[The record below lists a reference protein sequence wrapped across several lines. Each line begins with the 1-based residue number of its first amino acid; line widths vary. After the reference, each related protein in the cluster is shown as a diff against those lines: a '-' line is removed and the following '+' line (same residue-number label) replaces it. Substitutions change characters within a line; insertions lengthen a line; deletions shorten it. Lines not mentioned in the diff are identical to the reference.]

1 MKSKIRYARRQRGVA
16 AIEFSLMLPLLV
28 LLLSVTLYFGRVCWH
43 YTVAQKAAL
52 DAVIMLANATK
63 TEIAASKPDLSDIE
77 IANLARAIA
86 LEEIAELN
94 PGVGRPRVEIYC
106 DSMACIG
113 SGVPAQVQ
121 VVIRMK
127 VTDIFFGGFTDELS
141 GVEGLWL
148 TANVR
153 MPYVGT

>member
-1 MKSKIRYARRQRGVA
+1 MKIHFTCPSRQRGVA
-16 AIEFSLMLPLLV
+16 AIEFSLILPLLV

-52 DAVIMLANATK
+52 DGVMMLASATK
-63 TEIAASKPDLSDIE
+63 AEIGASKPDLSDVE
-77 IANLARAIA
+77 IANLVKQIVA
-86 LEEIAELN
+86 EEIAELN
-94 PGVGRPRVEIYC
+94 PGVGRPRVEVYC

-113 SGVPAQVQ
+113 SGVPVQVQ
-121 VVIRMK
+121 VLIRMK

-153 MPYVGT
+153 MPYVGN